1 MQKRKPSTPARDGQ
15 GDSFAYSFPT
25 PFHSC
30 LNRGNF
36 TATVGDGRRRLVFRA
51 APIQMRAT
59 YEIKLPRSRAPRF
72 PDRCAVCDKEHPD
85 SKLTLSAHAFA
96 WWMVFVWWAAL
107 LSWFKGFQCAIPACS
122 GCARKFMRQYRLRFV
137 IEAVLVL
144 AAIALAIYLVR
155 DIPRPWQKWA
165 GIGSALLILMPMFV
179 WQALWPMRVQI
190 DTDGSTV
197 EYQFTDAE
205 YANEFKAMNKPKPA
219 KMEGPFAATPA
230 DETDENARIE
240 AMFEQGR
247 LDAVVSVV
255 ENRLRGIEPVTPF
268 HAIIGKDFLHQV
280 EQVADWLA
288 AFYDAVS
295 DGFRPAAIYVEM
307 NRFDINFDQWH
318 IEAMAHIEVP
328 NGPMHQAE
336 WDGDISSEFVLT
348 NMEKVQKAMEE
359 FQELSGQAESFEA
372 IDQNLRDAQGDA
384 FFLVML
390 HMQNLVKR
398 AALLCRQRGHS
409 VGSIPVAANV
419 HDKTMEFTVQ
429 PDGEAATLAAGRSVP
444 PAKYINRPGWQV
456 KYPHNWRI
464 DVEQSF
470 HDIDNRI
477 LVVGPGAWV
486 QLERYDESALK
497 SLDENTREMAE
508 IIWNREKTMP
518 PTDVKARARKLVE
531 ELPIANPV
539 AKRFDHWGKYH
550 GEGIRVTGRLRPGPG
565 SAAVFT
571 GKAGPLSFV
580 AVEIC
585 VDDKV
590 ARCSAGLELMKSTF
604 MLSAACSQLEGEA

>member
-1 MQKRKPSTPARDGQ
+1 
-15 GDSFAYSFPT
+15 
-25 PFHSC
+25 
-30 LNRGNF
+30 
-36 TATVGDGRRRLVFRA
+36 
-51 APIQMRAT
+51 MRAT

-72 PDRCAVCDKEHPD
+72 PDRCVVCDKEHPD
-85 SKLTLSAHAFA
+85 SKLTLSARAFA
-96 WWMVFVWWAAL
+96 WWMAFVWWAAM
-107 LSWFKGFQCAIPACS
+107 LSWFKGFQCAIPACA
-122 GCARKFMRQYRLRFV
+122 GCARKFMRQYRMRFV

-144 AAIALAIYLVR
+144 AAIALAIYLVH
-155 DIPRPWQKWA
+155 DLPRVWRKWA

-280 EQVADWLA
+280 EQAADWLA

-328 NGPMHQAE
+328 NRPMHRSE
-336 WDGDISSEFVLT
+336 WDGGISPEFVLT
-348 NMEKVQKAMEE
+348 GMEDIQKAMEE
-359 FQELSGQAESFEA
+359 FREFSEQADSFET

-398 AALLCRQRGHS
+398 AALLCRQRSHPAGN
-409 VGSIPVAANV
+409 IPVAANV
-419 HDKTMEFTVQ
+419 HDETMEFTVQ
-429 PDGEAATLAAGRSVP
+429 PDDHAATGSASVRSVP
-444 PAKYINRPGWQV
+444 PAKYINRPAWQV
-456 KYPHNWRI
+456 KYPHNWRV

-470 HDIDNRI
+470 HEIDYRL

-486 QLERYDESALK
+486 QLELYDESALH
-497 SLDENTREMAE
+497 SPEEDVRRSAE
-508 IIWNREKTMP
+508 IVWNWEKISP

-531 ELPIANPV
+531 ELSIAKPL
-539 AKRFDHWGKYH
+539 AKRFDRWGNHQGK
-550 GEGIRVTGRLRPGPG
+550 GIRVTGRLKPGPG

-571 GKAGPLSFV
+571 STVGPLSFV
-580 AVEIC
+580 VTEIC
-585 VDDKV
+585 IDEKL
-590 ARCSAGLELMKSTF
+590 ARCGAGLELIRSTF
-604 MLSAACSQLEGEA
+604 KLGSPWSQSGSET